1 MILNRWINLIYEL
14 QLKKKMQTVFN
25 WNYQNQDP
33 WTKLELTFSEHLYLC
48 FDNINKK
55 NKNKKPKQTK
65 HKIKNKHIV

>member
-1 MILNRWINLIYEL
+1 
-14 QLKKKMQTVFN
+14 MQTVFN

-33 WTKLELTFSEHLYLC
+33 WTKLELTFGDHLYLC

>member
-1 MILNRWINLIYEL
+1 
-14 QLKKKMQTVFN
+14 MQTVFN

-33 WTKLELTFSEHLYLC
+33 WTKLELTFSDHLYLC